1 MMAIATKFK
10 KVNIIILAFQICPCE
25 DYDNLWLSSEEILK
39 KEDKLHFVVN
49 VIRRQKSR
57 KLINPSQRMCQ
68 ESSLI
73 EDNIRIDF
81 I

>member
-1 MMAIATKFK
+1 
-10 KVNIIILAFQICPCE
+10 VNYDGDCNEIQEGKYNYFQICPCE

-73 EDNIRIDF
+73 ED
-81 I
+81 

>member
-10 KVNIIILAFQICPCE
+10 KVNIIISAFQICPRE

-39 KEDKLHFVVN
+39 KEDKLYFVN